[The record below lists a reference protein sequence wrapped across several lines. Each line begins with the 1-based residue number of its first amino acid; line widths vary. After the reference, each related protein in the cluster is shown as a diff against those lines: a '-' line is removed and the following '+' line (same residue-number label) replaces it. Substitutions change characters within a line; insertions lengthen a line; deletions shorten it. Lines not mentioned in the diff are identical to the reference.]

1 MHPALRDIQAQVS
14 IDLVFSGPQADVQG
28 FFDQQ
33 HRVLGGFIQYADITP
48 VYCVSILPSML
59 CHCSQLVYYSVQ
71 LMEEGPLEVSVHTVT
86 MTRAV
91 LESSSAD

>member
-33 HRVLGGFIQYADITP
+33 HRVLGGFIQNSDITP
-48 VYCVSILPSML
+48 VYCVHPANHALPL
-59 CHCSQLVYYSVQ
+59 LTSQ
-71 LMEEGPLEVSVHTVT
+71 
-86 MTRAV
+86 AV
-91 LESSSAD
+91 LGGLQHGMTVGVILAM